1 MKFKTLFENM
11 VGEKDTYTLNEL
23 KNYRIWDA
31 NVAYLPQIK
40 KYIKKKGFYNHGARV
55 VIPVLQETNEVE
67 VKAKEIVEKNNPL
80 SLISNIKELR
90 AWVKE
95 TLSVNRIRELGLNQS
110 GPYDSSSR
118 SNELSLYHAKNLI
131 EIYSKGYLV
140 IPIEMTRLPKAPQIG
155 YRSESIPNMNIEI
168 GVYCKDMPNSS
179 FEKINEGIT
188 HFKNFSEYKT
198 LDKET
203 EQAWGDVLDEL

>member
-11 VGEKDTYTLNEL
+11 VGEKDIYTLDEL

-67 VKAKEIVEKNNPL
+67 VKAKEIIEQNDSRN
-80 SLISNIKELR
+80 LIGNIKKLR
-90 AWVKE
+90 AWTKE
-95 TLSVNRIRELGLNQS
+95 NVSVNRLRELGLNRS
-110 GPYDSSSR
+110 GPSDSPTPY
-118 SNELSLYHAKNLI
+118 NELSLYHAKNLI
-131 EIYSKGYLV
+131 EKYSKGYLIMPV
-140 IPIEMTRLPKAPQIG
+140 KMTHLPKASQIG

-168 GVYCKDMPNSS
+168 GVYCKDMSNNS
-179 FEKINEGIT
+179 FQKINEGIT